1 MKHPC
6 PSETRI
12 LRCPWAWRG
21 RDPGD
26 TMQPISDLT
35 IRSPRF
41 LCQSRSCSI
50 SSQAP
55 DILRFVMTEHV
66 TVTVV
71 HEHAKVSCPG
81 RAPAILHRHDFPRSV
96 PQIQSQGTLVRLKS
110 GIAIHTDN
118 LLTHGLAPL
127 FGYPPTP
134 RSRRRPGKQLRRK
147 AASR

>member
-1 MKHPC
+1 
-6 PSETRI
+6 
-12 LRCPWAWRG
+12 
-21 RDPGD
+21 
-26 TMQPISDLT
+26 MQPISDLP

-81 RAPAILHRHDFPRSV
+81 RVPAILHRHDFSRSV
-96 PQIQSQGTLVRLKS
+96 PQIQSPGTLVRLKS

-118 LLTHGLAPL
+118 LFTHGLAPP
-127 FGYPPTP
+127 FGYPPAP
-134 RSRRRPGKQLRRK
+134 RSRRRQSEEHTSELQ
-147 AASR
+147 SRLHLVCRLLLEKKKTR